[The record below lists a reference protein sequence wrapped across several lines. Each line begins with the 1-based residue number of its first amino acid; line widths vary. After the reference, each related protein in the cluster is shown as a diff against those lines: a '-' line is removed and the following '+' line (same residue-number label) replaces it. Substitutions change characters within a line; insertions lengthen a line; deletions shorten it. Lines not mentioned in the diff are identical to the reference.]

1 MTAAISPGMHMRERR
16 KAILCLCYDT
26 DVLLVRRMLL
36 EHFGYKVL
44 PTSSVEE
51 AKTVAEGS
59 CPDMLLMDNS
69 HPGIA
74 SEQVAEQV
82 KKVCPTMLA
91 VVLSPYFGVWPGSLG
106 CVDGFVAKDDGPNVL
121 IAQIEE
127 LFEQRA
133 SGEEASPAIM

>member
-1 MTAAISPGMHMRERR
+1 
-16 KAILCLCYDT
+16 
-26 DVLLVRRMLL
+26 
-36 EHFGYKVL
+36 
-44 PTSSVEE
+44 
-51 AKTVAEGS
+51 
-59 CPDMLLMDNS
+59 
-69 HPGIA
+69 
-74 SEQVAEQV
+74 
-82 KKVCPTMLA
+82 MLA